1 MDAGMEALL
10 LVIKQRVKSKISEIP
25 RVQALL
31 DKINS
36 GNATFADT
44 AEYSEIVSNALGTV
58 FSSSIPELSE
68 AGLKEY
74 VCTELLKDRYNDTN
88 EVLAT
93 VQKSLDEKAG
103 VKLAPQKAVF
113 PLDRVTRVAHS
124 LADATVKEDVIARRA
139 NGPVANVSKSF
150 HDDYIEENAKFRND
164 AGLKCYISR
173 VTDGKCCKW
182 CSAIAGRYE
191 YSEAPEDIY
200 RRHDNCGCTVTYE
213 NGRTRQDVW
222 SKKTWEVP
230 EVKQKNSTP
239 KKLSYEQGKAI
250 EQQNLPRIGVDKSG
264 GSGIIEESS
273 RIVKKAVTDVHSV
286 GKIDIKKYKC
296 ITNDITT
303 DEVIITDERI
313 QHIKDRHPNDYEKY
327 YKYMSEVIL
336 SPEYIIEAN
345 KPNTALILKSFS
357 EGEEQFKTVLRLVA
371 STDDSKYKNSIIT
384 FMKIND
390 KEWQRIIRNKKI
402 LYKSE

>member
-1 MDAGMEALL
+1 MSPKPY
-10 LVIKQRVKSKISEIP
+10 I
-25 RVQALL
+25 
-31 DKINS
+31 
-36 GNATFADT
+36 
-44 AEYSEIVSNALGTV
+44 
-58 FSSSIPELSE
+58 
-68 AGLKEY
+68 
-74 VCTELLKDRYNDTN
+74 N

-250 EQQNLPRIGVDKSG
+250 EQQNLPRVGVDKSG
-264 GSGIIEESS
+264 GSSIIEESS

-296 ITNDITT
+296 ITNDIIT